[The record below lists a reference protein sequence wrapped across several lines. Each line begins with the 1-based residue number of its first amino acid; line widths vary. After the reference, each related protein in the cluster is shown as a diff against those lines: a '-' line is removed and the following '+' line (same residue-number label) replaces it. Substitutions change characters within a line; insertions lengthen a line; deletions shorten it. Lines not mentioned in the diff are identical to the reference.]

1 MNIKTLLHTTTCG
14 GILMAA
20 LAATAAEPTEK
31 AYIALEGE
39 GRIAVFDTHARQV
52 IRQIDLTETQAGQ
65 PVTFA
70 PHNVQVAPD
79 GQSVWVTANR
89 QGHDSHHAEASAD
102 AAALDQVIVIDPA
115 TDTIRHRIGIAP
127 MAHLS
132 HVVVTPDGRTAF
144 VNAQNQQRIYRIDT
158 GSLAIQGF
166 TGVKGQGPHGIR
178 LSPDGSQGYVA
189 MLEGAALGILDTQS
203 GGIRH
208 VPLGGAAVQAGVTP
222 DGRTALASVYDT
234 RRLAIVDV
242 ASQALS
248 FAELPAAAKG
258 PLQLYP
264 TPDSRYVYLADQGFY
279 YDQPVGDTVYKIDLA
294 TRQVIKAIPVG
305 QAPHGVV
312 VAADGGLVYI
322 TNLVSSDLSV
332 IDTATDREVAR
343 IPVGR
348 EPNGIS
354 LWSVT
359 AGGTP

>member
-1 MNIKTLLHTTTCG
+1 MNLKTTFNALTLG
-14 GILMAA
+14 SLLMAA
-20 LAATAAEPTEK
+20 LAVTAAEPTEK

-39 GRIAVFDTHARQV
+39 GKIAVFDTHARQV
-52 IRQIDLTETQAGQ
+52 IRQIDLTVTEAGQ
-65 PVTFA
+65 PVPFA
-70 PHNVQVAPD
+70 PHNVQVAPN

-89 QGHDSHHAEASAD
+89 QGHGSHHAEASPE
-102 AAALDQVIVIDPA
+102 AAGLDQVIVIDPA
-115 TDTIRHRIGIAP
+115 TDTIRQRIGIAP

-158 GSLAIQGF
+158 DTLAIRGF

-178 LSPDGSQGYVA
+178 LSPDGARGYLA
-189 MLEGAALGILDTQS
+189 MLEGGTLGILDTRS
-203 GGIRH
+203 GGMTY

-242 ASQALS
+242 ASQALT
-248 FAELPAAAKG
+248 FAELPGAAKG

-264 TPDSRYVYLADQGFY
+264 TPDSRFVYLADQGFY
-279 YDQPVGDTVYKIDLA
+279 FDQPVGDTVYKIDLA
-294 TRQVIKAIPVG
+294 TRQVVKAIAVG

-312 VAADGGLVYI
+312 VAADGGAVYI
-322 TNLVSSDLSV
+322 TNLVSNDLSV

-343 IPVGR
+343 IPVGQ

-354 LWSVT
+354 LWSAT